1 MGPDHDAVGSIYA
14 QGAHQ
19 HGEGGRA
26 GGGVAR
32 YGIDS
37 AFPLLLSERTVCR
50 KGNFRWSREIGGGSS
65 GHSGAHSSLC
75 VWHQRCLASTA
86 WKTGC
91 SRVRAGCSRYSAA
104 NSSSPIST
112 CRASNPPSVYG
123 NRNLIGLHAD
133 DAHPLLWTYDGSPIH
148 GRCRGVIDSRGH
160 SFIVLILHGP
170 PPTSRPLHS
179 ASQIGG
185 ESFRAARA

>member
-1 MGPDHDAVGSIYA
+1 MLLGAFTPKAPTSMEKAGVRAAVWLAMESIPLFPCFCKS
-14 QGAHQ
+14 
-19 HGEGGRA
+19 GRFA
-26 GGGVAR
+26 VRGFQVEPR
-32 YGIDS
+32 NRWW
-37 AFPLLLSERTVCR
+37 FQWPLWSGFIPLRMAPTV
-50 KGNFRWSREIGGGSS
+50 
-65 GHSGAHSSLC
+65 
-75 VWHQRCLASTA
+75 LAWTA
-86 WKTGC
+86 WKAGC

-160 SFIVLILHGP
+160 SFIAAFIRQSGGGGGGLDDVFGGP
-170 PPTSRPLHS
+170 
-179 ASQIGG
+179 
-185 ESFRAARA
+185 